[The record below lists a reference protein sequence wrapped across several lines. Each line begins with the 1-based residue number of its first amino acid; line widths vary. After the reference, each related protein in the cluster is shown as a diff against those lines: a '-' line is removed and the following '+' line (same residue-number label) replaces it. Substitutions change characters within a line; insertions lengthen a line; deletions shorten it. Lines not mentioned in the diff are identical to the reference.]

1 MAEAAAPKIKEK
13 KRPKLMAVIIE
24 EGCTGCEVCIDF
36 CPVPECIVPIDGPD
50 PNNPKFAQTVRVVDD
65 LDAAIAHIRAHGS
78 GLAEAIVTRD
88 YARARR
94 FVAEVDAACVLVNAS
109 TRLCDGQQFGMG
121 AELGISTSKLHAR
134 GPVGVEELT
143 TTKFVV
149 MGSGQL
155 RE

>member
-1 MAEAAAPKIKEK
+1 M
-13 KRPKLMAVIIE
+13 
-24 EGCTGCEVCIDF
+24 
-36 CPVPECIVPIDGPD
+36 
-50 PNNPKFAQTVRVVDD
+50 
-65 LDAAIAHIRAHGS
+65 
-78 GLAEAIVTRD
+78 TRD
-88 YARARR
+88 LGAARR
-94 FVAEVDAACVLVNAS
+94 FVAEVDSGCVLVNAS
-109 TRLCDGQQFGMG
+109 TRLVDGNQFGMG